1 MKTNEFTEKEKE
13 MLLGLVIQ
21 AIEEIGLG
29 EMKYLKPLQVIEQKL
44 TLLNPD
50 VIGDILETTLIHKE
64 QCWNCKEDIE
74 YTDLHSFC
82 PECLTS
88 L

>member
-1 MKTNEFTEKEKE
+1 MTEKEKE
-13 MLLGLVIQ
+13 ILLGLVIQ

-29 EMKYLKPLQVIEQKL
+29 EMEYLKPLQKIEQKL
-44 TLLNPD
+44 TLD
-50 VIGDILETTLIHKE
+50 EETTPIHEE
-64 QCWNCKEDIE
+64 QCWNCKEDIK

>member
-1 MKTNEFTEKEKE
+1 MKANKLNSKEKE

-29 EMKYLKPLQVIEQKL
+29 EMEYLKPLQTIEQKL
-44 TLLNPD
+44 TLD
-50 VIGDILETTLIHKE
+50 EETTPVHKE
-64 QCWNCKEDIE
+64 QCWSCKREIE

-82 PECLTS
+82 PECLTH